1 MGIVLAS
8 KSPRRQEIISKYIKD
23 FEIVESQVEEAM
35 DSQMDPAALAMSLAY
50 QKAADVQRQVAHD
63 DLVIAADTIV
73 VNTSVVNTSVMDAS
87 VVVERVLGK
96 PKDRADAKA
105 MILSLAGKAHLV
117 ITGIAL
123 IQGETKVVDH
133 QCTRV
138 TFSAMSEAEVEAY
151 LDAGDYGDKA
161 GAYGIQG
168 YAEPF
173 IQEIRGSYSNVVGL
187 PVERLYPL
195 LKTHFNVNLMKGT
208 MAAHE
213 DK

>member
-23 FEIVESQVEEAM
+23 FEIVESQVEEVM

-73 VNTSVVNTSVMDAS
+73 VNASVMDAS
-87 VVVERVLGK
+87 AVVKRVLGK

>member
-1 MGIVLAS
+1 MRIVLAS

-23 FEIVESQVEEAM
+23 FIIVESSVEEAM
-35 DSQMDPAALAMSLAY
+35 DDLLDPAALAMSLAY
-50 QKAADVQRQVAHD
+50 QKAADVQQQVEED

-73 VNTSVVNTSVMDAS
+73 VTPSTVG
-87 VVVERVLGK
+87 EKGQKKRILGK
-96 PKDRADAKA
+96 PKDRADAKN
-105 MILSLAGKAHLV
+105 MIQSLAGKTHMVL
-117 ITGIAL
+117 TGIAL
-123 IQGETKVVDH
+123 LQGEIKVVDH
-133 QCTRV
+133 QCTWV
-138 TFSAMSEAEVEAY
+138 SFSAMNEAEVEAY

-173 IQEIRGSYSNVVGL
+173 IQSIRGSYSNVVGL

-195 LKTHFNVNLMKGT
+195 LKNHFNVNLMKGT

>member
-23 FEIVESQVEEAM
+23 FEIVESQVEEVM

-73 VNTSVVNTSVMDAS
+73 VNTSVMDAS
-87 VVVERVLGK
+87 TVVERVLGK

-138 TFSAMSEAEVEAY
+138 TFSAMSEAEVEVY

>member
-1 MGIVLAS
+1 MKIVLAS
-8 KSPRRQEIISKYIKD
+8 KSPRRQEIISKYIKE
-23 FEIVESQVEEAM
+23 FEIVESRVEEVM
-35 DSQMDPAALAMSLAY
+35 DSRLDPAALAMSLAY
-50 QKAADVQRQVAHD
+50 QKAADVCRQVAHD

-73 VNTSVVNTSVMDAS
+73 VAD
-87 VVVERVLGK
+87 RVLGK
-96 PKDRADAKA
+96 PKDRAEAKE
-105 MILSLAGKAHLV
+105 MIFSLAGKTHAV

-133 QCTRV
+133 QRTQV
-138 TFSAMSEAEVEAY
+138 TFSSMSEAEVEAY
-151 LDAGDYGDKA
+151 LNAGDYEDKA

-195 LKTHFNVNLMKGT
+195 LKAHFNVNLMKGT
-208 MAAHE
+208 MADHE

>member
-1 MGIVLAS
+1 MKIVLAS
-8 KSPRRQEIISKYIKD
+8 KSPRRQEIISKYIKE
-23 FEIVESQVEEAM
+23 FEIVESQVEEVM
-35 DSQMDPAALAMSLAY
+35 DSRLDPAALAMSLAY
-50 QKAADVQRQVAHD
+50 QKAADVCRQVEHE

-73 VNTSVVNTSVMDAS
+73 VAD
-87 VVVERVLGK
+87 RILGK
-96 PKDRADAKA
+96 PKDRADARE
-105 MILSLAGKAHLV
+105 MIFSLAGKTHEV
-117 ITGIAL
+117 ITGVAL
-123 IQGETKVVDH
+123 IQGTTKVVDH

-138 TFSAMSEAEVEAY
+138 TFSSMSEAEVEAY

-195 LKTHFNVNLMKGT
+195 LKAHFNVDLMKGT

-213 DK
+213 NK